1 MLLLLSTL
9 STASAGWTVTP
20 ETGTASTE
28 ALKSLSTLV
37 DACPASQGDWIAR
50 YAGGELVR
58 LGPVAGPDPKDAM
71 LESCLRA
78 GLASRPVPGDVILRA
93 TWVDPTAEIWEAQ
106 TSGILEQVIGPQPKG
121 GCSTL
126 RFPIGADGALGA
138 PTLSI
143 TSGDDARDAHVL
155 QTVNA
160 YPDPL
165 PPVPGKLREIYGPHV
180 DLCVGGPS

>member
-9 STASAGWTVTP
+9 STASAGWTLAP
-20 ETGTASTE
+20 ETGTASPE
-28 ALKSLSTLV
+28 ALASLSTLV

-50 YAGGELVR
+50 YADGELVR
-58 LGPVAGPDPKDAM
+58 LGPVAGPDPKDAL

-78 GLASRPVPGDVILRA
+78 GLVSRPVPGDVMLRVS
-93 TWVDPTAEIWEAQ
+93 WQDPTAEIWERQ
-106 TSGILEQVIGPQPKG
+106 TSGILDQVIGPQPNG

-126 RFPIGADGALGA
+126 RFPIAADGTLGA
-138 PTLSI
+138 PTVSI
-143 TSGDDARDAHVL
+143 TSGDDDRDAHVL
-155 QTVNA
+155 QAVA
-160 YPDPL
+160 SYPDPL